1 MNEWTFDPPTQVI
14 ISMNYWYNSIPSV
27 CSLQQTWSDKMITR
41 IRNVIKIAN
50 KKARLSGKQ
59 PEAHSPVKKKKM
71 SSKDEL
77 IRRYPVQSNA
87 SLSNEDPES
96 LESHK
101 KAIEDELT
109 KAKPRDTVLL
119 PLLKLTYSERRM
131 YIQEVASSVTDILTN
146 YKALSRPTVVSC
158 LHISLVA
165 LFPSFLKTTLHCL
178 IVYVKMGVT
187 QTIVTNTVVAFS
199 VLHCLCKLPEQV
211 PG

>member
-1 MNEWTFDPPTQVI
+1 
-14 ISMNYWYNSIPSV
+14 
-27 CSLQQTWSDKMITR
+27 MITR

-87 SLSNEDPES
+87 SLSDEDPES

-131 YIQEVASSVTDILTN
+131 YIQEVASSVADILTN
-146 YKALSRPTVVSC
+146 YKALSRPAVVSC

-165 LFPSFLKTTLHCL
+165 LFPGFLKATLHCL
-178 IVYVKMGVT
+178 IVYVKMGVHKP
-187 QTIVTNTVVAFS
+187 INYKVTDIVVAFS

-211 PG
+211 PACIMYC

>member
-1 MNEWTFDPPTQVI
+1 MVGQNDYKDPECYQ
-14 ISMNYWYNSIPSV
+14 N
-27 CSLQQTWSDKMITR
+27 CQQ
-41 IRNVIKIAN
+41 
-50 KKARLSGKQ
+50 KARLSGKQ